1 MQVNVAVKHPA
12 PLTYGGAQAAR
23 VGVEAQLRRSVSS
36 CLLWESEFY
45 EDGEAIADRIVSL
58 ASQVKP
64 EVLAALAIEV
74 RHKMH
79 LRHVPLLLLSVL
91 AKTGSGS
98 ALVSQTIAATISRAD
113 ELAEFVAVYAK
124 VNGVTP
130 DKVKPKL
137 SAQVKKGLAL
147 AFRKFDTHQIAKY
160 NRDKAVKLR
169 DVLFL
174 CHPSPVDEYQA
185 NAWKALAMGI
195 LAAPDTWEVALSA
208 GKDKKATFERLICE
222 GQLGYMALLRNLR
235 GCVEAGVDLALLR
248 KAILARGHGAD
259 KVLPFRF
266 TAAARACP
274 SLERELDAALCA
286 TIDALPRLAG
296 TTVVMVDVSGSMN
309 DPLSAKSDL
318 TRKDAAA
325 TLASILN
332 CDALRVFTFADR
344 VDEVPPRR
352 GMAGVDAIRRM
363 PTGGTRLFDAIAEVQ
378 AKVKCDRLICI
389 TDEQATGND
398 VRFGHYLTG
407 TLRTMPAPT
416 MAHAYVINVASAK
429 NGVGYGRWTH
439 IDGFSESVIRWI
451 VEHEAQGGCDV

>member
-1 MQVNVAVKHPA
+1 MQINVAVKHPA
-12 PLTYGGAQAAR
+12 PKTHEGAIAAR
-23 VGVEAQLRRSVSS
+23 IGVEAQLRRSVAS
-36 CLLWESEFY
+36 CMLWESEFY
-45 EDGEAIADRIVSL
+45 EEGEAIADRIATL

-98 ALVSQTIAATISRAD
+98 ALVSQTIAQTIARAD

-124 VNGVTP
+124 ANGVTP

-147 AFRKFDTHQIAKY
+147 AFGKFDAHQLAKY

-174 CHPSPVDEYQA
+174 CHPRPADEAQA
-185 NAWKALAMGI
+185 ATWKALAENT
-195 LAAPDTWEVALSA
+195 LASPDTWEVALSA
-208 GKDKKATFERLICE
+208 GKDKKATFTRLICD
-222 GQLGYMALLRNLR
+222 GDLGYLALLRNLR
-235 GCVEAGVDLALLR
+235 GCVDAGVDVALLR

-274 SLERELDAALCA
+274 ALERELDAALCA
-286 TIDALPRLAG
+286 TIDTLPRLTG
-296 TTVVMVDVSGSMN
+296 TTAVMVDVSGSMN
-309 DPLSAKSDL
+309 VPLSAKSDL

-332 CDALRVFTFADR
+332 CEALRVFTFADK

-378 AKVKCDRLICI
+378 AKVQCDRLICI

-416 MAHAYVINVASAK
+416 SPHAYVINVASAK
-429 NGVGYGRWTH
+429 NGVGYGKWTH
-439 IDGFSESVIRWI
+439 IDGFSENVIRWV
-451 VEHEAQGGCDV
+451 VEHESAG